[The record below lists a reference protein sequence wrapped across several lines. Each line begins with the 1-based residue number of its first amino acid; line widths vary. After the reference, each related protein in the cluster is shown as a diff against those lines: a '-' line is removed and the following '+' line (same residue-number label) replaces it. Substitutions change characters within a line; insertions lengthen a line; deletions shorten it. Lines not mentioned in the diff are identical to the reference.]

1 MKQRRITCAVC
12 AIIISIFTIML
23 VHSGSGPLRLH
34 IMANSDSEQ
43 DQNVKLL
50 VRDAILEYTS
60 DDILQTGGKLGAEKY
75 VSDHLDE
82 IVAVANETLSENGF
96 DYTATAN
103 MGVYDFP
110 DRTYSGVLYPAGK
123 YDALRIT
130 LGEGDGHN
138 WWCVMF
144 PPLCIVDTKA
154 QSGETVEYRSAIWDL
169 ITGI

>member
-12 AIIISIFTIML
+12 AIIISIFTAML

-34 IMANSDSEQ
+34 IMANSDSSQ
-43 DQNVKLL
+43 DQSVKLL
-50 VRDAILEYTS
+50 VRDAILQYTS
-60 DDILQTGGKLGAEKY
+60 DDILKTGGKLGAEKY
-75 VSDHLDE
+75 VSDHMDE
-82 IVAVANETLSENGF
+82 IVEIANKTLRDNGF
-96 DYTATAN
+96 SYTATAN

-130 LGEGDGHN
+130 LGSGSGHN

-144 PPLCIVDTKA
+144 PPLCIIDTKA
-154 QSGETVEYRSAIWDL
+154 QNGETVEYRSAIWDFVSK
-169 ITGI
+169 I